1 MIFPKFIKKNDVIGI
16 CALSAG
22 VGHKIDD
29 YEISLDILK
38 SEGYKIKEEGQV
50 RVDSPRPSSAKERS
64 KALKALFKD
73 DEVDMIMCA
82 AGGDFLY
89 EVLPYVDIKSIKEN
103 PKWFMGASDPTS
115 ICFMI
120 TTKLDIA
127 SLYGFNGG
135 SFEEGYLDVQNN
147 LSILKGKLV
156 KQKSYDYYEDK
167 EGFLSDFRKFDHEVY
182 WDSYGKKI
190 KTSGRCIGG
199 CLDVLKDM
207 IGTSYE
213 DVKGFVNRYKDD
225 GIIWYFDIFAMTSE
239 NVYRTLLQMKSAGW
253 FKHTKAVLFG
263 RVLFDSSDTGM
274 TYKEA
279 YEMALGEYDLVMD
292 MDIGHTSPRMT
303 LINGAI
309 INVESKDGKGSI
321 NFELK

>member
-1 MIFPKFIKKNDVIGI
+1 
-16 CALSAG
+16 
-22 VGHKIDD
+22 
-29 YEISLDILK
+29 
-38 SEGYKIKEEGQV
+38 
-50 RVDSPRPSSAKERS
+50 
-64 KALKALFKD
+64 
-73 DEVDMIMCA
+73 
-82 AGGDFLY
+82 
-89 EVLPYVDIKSIKEN
+89 
-103 PKWFMGASDPTS
+103 
-115 ICFMI
+115 
-120 TTKLDIA
+120 
-127 SLYGFNGG
+127 
-135 SFEEGYLDVQNN
+135 
-147 LSILKGKLV
+147 
-156 KQKSYDYYEDK
+156 
-167 EGFLSDFRKFDHEVY
+167 
-182 WDSYGKKI
+182 
-190 KTSGRCIGG
+190 
-199 CLDVLKDM
+199 M

-309 INVESKDGKGSI
+309 INIESKDGKGSI